1 MPCSKVVI
9 WAKRVAFIEAFS
21 RTTGSL
27 FFCKLSSMAST
38 EEKPCCLASADEL
51 ETSVRSVSSK
61 LRKMGYDVEL
71 ASANASKSFS
81 DEQEATLSNFV
92 TDNSGVYTYAEIASN
107 FEGGAFS
114 AKSIQGKILSMQ
126 LTEHVKPAPKV
137 ETVKTYSEDE
147 ESQFISMV
155 NDGAF
160 IEDIAEGLGRSV
172 NSIRGKALSL
182 LRAGEINAIPKQ
194 EHTKGSSK
202 ADPLADVEINDM
214 TVEEIADEIGK
225 TVRGVKTMLTRRGL
239 QCADYNGAARKE
251 IG

>member
-1 MPCSKVVI
+1 MALPKWTDERTQQLTDFVGSESPVSQ
-9 WAKRVAFIEAFS
+9 ATVANA
-21 RTTGSL
+21 
-27 FFCKLSSMAST
+27 
-38 EEKPCCLASADEL
+38 ADEL

-61 LRKMGYDVEL
+61 LRKMGFDVEL
-71 ASANASKSFS
+71 ASASQSKAFS
-81 DEQEATLSNFV
+81 DEQESTLSNFV
-92 TDNSGVYTYAEIASN
+92 QDNSGSYTYAEIAEN

-137 ETVKTYSEDE
+137 ETVKSYNEDE
-147 ESQFISMV
+147 EATFVYMV
-155 NDGAF
+155 NDGAY
-160 IEDIAEGLGRSV
+160 IEQIAESLGRSV

-194 EHTKGSSK
+194 ENVVGNSK
-202 ADPLADVEINDM
+202 ADPLADMDISDMSVED
-214 TVEEIADEIGK
+214 IADEIGK

>member
-1 MPCSKVVI
+1 MALGKWTDERTQQLVDFVGNESPVSQ
-9 WAKRVAFIEAFS
+9 AMVADA
-21 RTTGSL
+21 
-27 FFCKLSSMAST
+27 
-38 EEKPCCLASADEL
+38 ADEL

-92 TDNSGVYTYAEIASN
+92 TDNSGVYTYAEIAEN

-147 ESQFISMV
+147 ESQFISLV

-160 IEDIAEGLGRSV
+160 IEDIAEALGRSV

-202 ADPLADVEINDM
+202 ADPLADVEIDGM
-214 TVEEIADEIGK
+214 TVEEIADQIGK

>member
-1 MPCSKVVI
+1 MALPKWTDERTQQLVDFVGNESPVSQ
-9 WAKRVAFIEAFS
+9 AMVADA
-21 RTTGSL
+21 
-27 FFCKLSSMAST
+27 
-38 EEKPCCLASADEL
+38 ADEL

-92 TDNSGVYTYAEIASN
+92 TDNSGVYTYAEIAEN

-137 ETVKTYSEDE
+137 ETVKTYIEDE
-147 ESQFISMV
+147 ESQFISLV

-160 IEDIAEGLGRSV
+160 IEDIAEALGRSV

-202 ADPLADVEINDM
+202 ADPLADVEIDGM
-214 TVEEIADEIGK
+214 TVEEIADQIGK

>member
-1 MPCSKVVI
+1 MALPKWTDERTQQLVDFVGNESPVSQ
-9 WAKRVAFIEAFS
+9 AMVADA
-21 RTTGSL
+21 
-27 FFCKLSSMAST
+27 
-38 EEKPCCLASADEL
+38 ADEL

-92 TDNSGVYTYAEIASN
+92 TDNSGVYTYAEIAEN

-126 LTEHVKPAPKV
+126 LTEHVKHAPKV

-147 ESQFISMV
+147 ESQFISLV

-160 IEDIAEGLGRSV
+160 IEDIAEALGRSV

-202 ADPLADVEINDM
+202 ADPLADVEIDGM
-214 TVEEIADEIGK
+214 TVEEIADQIGK

>member
-1 MPCSKVVI
+1 MALPKWTDERTSALESFVGNESPVSQ
-9 WAKRVAFIEAFS
+9 ATVANAAE
-21 RTTGSL
+21 
-27 FFCKLSSMAST
+27 
-38 EEKPCCLASADEL
+38 EL

-71 ASANASKSFS
+71 ASSSNTKSFS
-81 DEQEATLSNFV
+81 DEQEATLSAFV
-92 TDNSGVYTYAEIASN
+92 TDNSGAYTYAQIAEN
-107 FEGGAFS
+107 FEGGHFS

-137 ETVKTYSEDE
+137 ESVKTYSEDE
-147 ESQFISMV
+147 EATFIGMV

-160 IEDIAEGLGRSV
+160 IEQIAESLGKSV

-194 EHTKGSSK
+194 ENVVGNSK
-202 ADPLADVEINDM
+202 ADPLADMDISDM
-214 TVEEIADEIGK
+214 SVEEIADEIGK